1 MATHGFPGTFG
12 VVVGV
17 AGVLS
22 NILTITMMACMY
34 LMCCDVSLMIITVSC
49 INLLSLDGVIYPV
62 PAPVAAFNVS
72 LLEDVPIPAY
82 VTVCNPLYA
91 SPFPS

>member
-1 MATHGFPGTFG
+1 
-12 VVVGV
+12 
-17 AGVLS
+17 
-22 NILTITMMACMY
+22 
-34 LMCCDVSLMIITVSC
+34 MIITVSC